1 MRFLRSLFKKPPHQD
16 KRDEDIFKEKY
27 LSFQNLLNKNNLA
40 LEIMADMEE
49 KLSGE
54 FLFDRQYIESNTEA
68 VTAGVRDIIDSL
80 NRISNDKYSAL
91 TAKFNQIV
99 YEIQKTIERK
109 KEIPVSGYTIPFD
122 EITKEALDMVGG
134 KNAHIGEVKN
144 RIHIPTP
151 DGFAVTAFAYK
162 KFMEH
167 NGFLEKINKR
177 LSELQIDDMEQLN
190 RTSKEM
196 QDMVIE
202 GEMPEDIE
210 KAIIESVE
218 SLKSKIKNTPH
229 PRPLPQGERGLSF
242 ISPPLMGGDEGE
254 GEPSTVRVSVRSS
267 ALQED
272 GDFSFAGQYYT
283 FLNVPEDSI
292 IQKYKEVVASLF
304 TPRAIFYYKSKG
316 FQEYE
321 MVMSVGV
328 VTMVDAVAGGVMYSK
343 DPNSPQ
349 KNEIIIS
356 AVRGLG
362 KCAVE
367 GAVTPETYIVS
378 SHPEIA
384 VKEKK
389 IPVQDTMLI
398 CKPDG
403 ELKEVLLP
411 DDMKGK
417 PCLTDEQVK
426 ALAGY
431 AVTLENHY
439 NSPQDNEWATDKH
452 GRINILQTRPLRVL
466 PAEEQ
471 RLKVPTRL
479 KGYNILIDKGVIAS
493 KGIGCGRAFIL
504 KKEEDLKDF
513 PEGAVL
519 VAKHTS
525 TKFVT
530 VMNKASAII
539 TDIGGATGHMASLA
553 REFQVPAILDTEIA
567 TDIIRDGQEIT
578 VDAVNCNIYE
588 GRVDEL
594 LEFSKREEPFKG
606 TELFKTLEK
615 ALKWVVPLNLVDPED
630 ENFKPEFCDTLHD
643 ITRFCHETGMHE
655 MFKIKD
661 MPSGRI
667 GEARRL
673 TAGIPLSISLID
685 LGGGIKGNKKL
696 LPEHICS
703 IPFNAFFKGLAS
715 MRWPEPQPFDT
726 KGFFGMIAHTA
737 TIPEQELRKT
747 GEESFS
753 FISREYI
760 NFSLRLGYHFS
771 AVEAYAGENMND
783 NYIRFFFKGGGAI
796 TDRRLRR
803 VRLITEILKKLDFRV
818 KFVEDVIDASITK
831 YKSSAIEEKLE
842 ILGKLTVYTKQ
853 LDMVMYNDAVTDWYI
868 EEFVKGHMK

>member
-1 MRFLRSLFKKPPHQD
+1 MRFLRSLFKKPQPQD
-16 KRDEDIFKEKY
+16 KKEEDTFKEKY

-80 NRISNDKYSAL
+80 NRISNDKYNAL
-91 TAKFNQIV
+91 NDKFNRIV
-99 YEIQKTIERK
+99 YEIEKTTARK
-109 KEIPVSGYTIPFD
+109 KEIPVSGYTLPFD

-144 RIHIPTP
+144 RIGITAPE
-151 DGFAVTAFAYK
+151 GFAVTAFAYK
-162 KFMEH
+162 RFMEH

-177 LSELQIDDMEQLN
+177 LADLRIDDMEQIN
-190 RTSKEM
+190 RTSKEI
-196 QDMVIE
+196 QDMVVE
-202 GEMPEDIE
+202 GEIPEDIE

-218 SLKSKIKNTPH
+218 NLKLKVG
-229 PRPLPQGERGLSF
+229 GEL
-242 ISPPLMGGDEGE
+242 
-254 GEPSTVRVSVRSS
+254 RVSVRSS
-267 ALQED
+267 AIQED
-272 GDFSFAGQYYT
+272 GDFSFAGQYST
-283 FLNVPEDSI
+283 FLNIPAESI
-292 IQKYKEVVASLF
+292 PQKYKEVVASLF
-304 TPRAIFYYKSKG
+304 TPRAVFYYKSKG

-328 VTMVDAVAGGVMYSK
+328 VTMVDAAAGGVMYSK

-349 KNEIIIS
+349 KDMIIIS
-356 AVRGLG
+356 AIRGLG

-367 GAVTPETYIVS
+367 GVVTPETYIVS

-384 VKEKK
+384 LKEKK

-417 PCLTDEQVK
+417 PCLIDEQIK

-431 AVTLENHY
+431 AVALENHY
-439 NSPQDNEWATDKH
+439 NGPQDIEWAIDKQ

-466 PAEEQ
+466 PVEEQ

-479 KGYNILIDKGVIAS
+479 KGYSILIDKGVIAS
-493 KGIGCGRAFIL
+493 KGIGCGKAFIL

-539 TDIGGATGHMASLA
+539 TDVGGATGHMASLA
-553 REFQVPAILDTEIA
+553 REFQLPAILDTEVA
-567 TDIIRDGQEIT
+567 TDVIRDGQEIT
-578 VDAVNCNIYE
+578 VDAVNCNVYE
-588 GRVDEL
+588 GKVAEL
-594 LEFSKREEPFKG
+594 LEFAKREEPFKG

-661 MPSGRI
+661 MPSEGI

-673 TAGIPLSISLID
+673 TAGIPLSVSLID
-685 LGGGIKGNKKL
+685 LGGGIEGNPKKL
-696 LPEHICS
+696 MPEHIRS
-703 IPFNAFFKGLAS
+703 IPFTAFFKGLIA

-726 KGFFGMIAHTA
+726 KGFFGMMAHTA

-771 AVEAYAGENMND
+771 AVVAYAGENMND
-783 NYIRFFFKGGGAI
+783 NYIRFFFKGGGAV

-803 VRLITEILKKLDFRV
+803 VRLITEILKKLDFKV

-868 EEFVKGHMK
+868 EEFVKGHMKSRAV

>member
-1 MRFLRSLFKKPPHQD
+1 MHFLRSLFKKSPHQD
-16 KRDEDIFKEKY
+16 KEGEDIFKEKY
-27 LSFQNLLNKNNLA
+27 LSFQKLLNKNNQA

-99 YEIQKTIERK
+99 YEIEKTTARK

-144 RIHIPTP
+144 RIGITTP
-151 DGFAVTAFAYK
+151 EGFAVTAFAYK
-162 KFMEH
+162 RFMEH

-190 RTSKEM
+190 RTSKEI
-196 QDMVIE
+196 QDTVVGGKI
-202 GEMPEDIE
+202 PEDIE

-218 SLKSKIKNTPH
+218 SLKLKV
-229 PRPLPQGERGLSF
+229 
-242 ISPPLMGGDEGE
+242 EGE
-254 GEPSTVRVSVRSS
+254 LRVSVRSS
-267 ALQED
+267 AIQED
-272 GDFSFAGQYYT
+272 GDFSFAGQYST

-304 TPRAIFYYKSKG
+304 TPRAVFYYKSKG

-328 VTMVDAVAGGVMYSK
+328 VTMVDAAAGGVMYSK

-349 KNEIIIS
+349 KNTIIIS

-378 SHPEIA
+378 GYPEIA
-384 VKEKK
+384 LKEKK
-389 IPVQDTMLI
+389 IPVQETMLI

-417 PCLTDEQVK
+417 PCLTDEQIK
-426 ALAGY
+426 ALAGH
-431 AVTLENHY
+431 AVALEKHY
-439 NSPQDNEWATDKH
+439 NSPQDIEWAIDNH

-466 PAEEQ
+466 PVEEQ

-539 TDIGGATGHMASLA
+539 TDVGGATGHMASLA
-553 REFQVPAILDTEIA
+553 REFQLPAILDTEIA
-567 TDIIRDGQEIT
+567 TDVIKDGQEIT

-588 GRVDEL
+588 GKVDVL
-594 LEFSKREEPFKG
+594 LEFAKREEPLKD
-606 TELFKTLEK
+606 TELFKTLQK
-615 ALKWVVPLNLVDPED
+615 VLKLVVPLNLVDPED

-661 MPSGRI
+661 MPSGQI

-673 TAGIPLSISLID
+673 IAGIPLSVSLID

-726 KGFFGMIAHTA
+726 KGFFGMMAHTA

-783 NYIRFFFKGGGAI
+783 NYIRFFFKGGGAV

-868 EEFVKGHMK
+868 EEFVKGHMKSKAV

>member
-1 MRFLRSLFKKPPHQD
+1 MRFLRSLFKKASYQG
-16 KRDEDIFKEKY
+16 KTGEDVFKGKY
-27 LSFQNLLNKNNLA
+27 FSFQNLLTKNNQV
-40 LEIMADMEE
+40 LEVMADMEE

-54 FLFDRQYIESNTEA
+54 FLFDRQYIESNIKA
-68 VTAGVRDIIDSL
+68 VAEGVKEIADNL
-80 NRISNDKYSAL
+80 NRISKDKYTIL
-91 TAKFNQIV
+91 YENLNHIV
-99 YEIQKTIERK
+99 SEIEKITTRK
-109 KEIPVSGYTIPFD
+109 KDIPVSSYTIPFN
-122 EITKEALDMVGG
+122 EINKEILDMVGG
-134 KNAHIGEVKN
+134 KNAHLGEVKN

-151 DGFAVTAFAYK
+151 EGFAITAFAYK
-162 KFMEH
+162 RFMEH

-177 LSELQIDDMEQLN
+177 LSEIRTDNMEQLN
-190 RTSKEM
+190 KASKEM
-196 QDMVIE
+196 QDMVVE
-202 GEMPEDIE
+202 GEIPEDIE

-218 SLKSKIKNTPH
+218 SLKLKVG
-229 PRPLPQGERGLSF
+229 GEL
-242 ISPPLMGGDEGE
+242 
-254 GEPSTVRVSVRSS
+254 RVSVRSS

-272 GDFSFAGQYYT
+272 GDFSFAGQYSTY
-283 FLNVPEDSI
+283 LNVPAELI
-292 IQKYKEVVASLF
+292 PQKYREVVASLF

-321 MVMSVGV
+321 MVMSAGV
-328 VTMVDAVAGGVMYSK
+328 VTMVDAAAGGVMYSK

-349 KNEIIIS
+349 KNTIIIS
-356 AVRGLG
+356 AVWGLG

-367 GAVTPETYIVS
+367 GVVTPETYIVS
-378 SHPEIA
+378 RHPHRKGDFVPFAETPFTII
-384 VKEKK
+384 EKK
-389 IPVQDTMLI
+389 IPIQETMLI

-403 ELKEVLLP
+403 ELEEVLLP

-417 PCLTDEQVK
+417 PCLTDEQIRT
-426 ALAGY
+426 LAEY
-431 AVTLENHY
+431 AIAIENHY
-439 NSPQDNEWATDKH
+439 ECPQDIEWAIDKQN
-452 GRINILQTRPLRVL
+452 RVYILQTRPLRIIQ
-466 PAEEQ
+466 AEGSK
-471 RLKVPTRL
+471 LKIPRKI
-479 KGYNILIDKGVIAS
+479 KGYNILIDKGVIAC
-493 KGIGCGRAFIL
+493 KGIGYGKAFIL
-504 KKEEDLKDF
+504 RKEEDLKDF
-513 PEGAVL
+513 PKGAVL

-539 TDIGGATGHMASLA
+539 TDVGGTTGHMASLT

-567 TDIIRDGQEIT
+567 TDVLKDGQEIT
-578 VDAVNCNIYE
+578 VDAMNCNIYE

-594 LEFSKREEPFKG
+594 IKFSKREEPFKG

-630 ENFKPEFCDTLHD
+630 ENFKPESCNTLHD

-673 TAGIPLSISLID
+673 IAGIPLSISLID

-696 LPEHICS
+696 LPEHILS
-703 IPFNAFFKGLAS
+703 TPFNAFFKGLTS
-715 MRWPEPQPFDT
+715 MRWPEPRPLDA
-726 KGFFGMIAHTA
+726 KGFLGMMAHTA

-753 FISREYI
+753 FISKEYM

-771 AVEAYAGENMND
+771 AVEAYAGESIND
-783 NYIRFFFKGGGAI
+783 NYIRFFFKGGGAA

-803 VRLITEILKKLDFRV
+803 VRLITEILNKLDFKI

-831 YKSSAIEEKLE
+831 YKRGAIEEKLE

-868 EEFVKGHMK
+868 EEFVKGHMKKGNR